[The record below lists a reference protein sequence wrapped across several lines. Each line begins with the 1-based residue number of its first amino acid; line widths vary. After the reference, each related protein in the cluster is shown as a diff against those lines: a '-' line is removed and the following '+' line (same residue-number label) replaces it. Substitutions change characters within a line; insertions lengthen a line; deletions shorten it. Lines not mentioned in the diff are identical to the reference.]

1 MKLIKW
7 LSVADRYTKIYL
19 DNMLAPL
26 GINSSQHMYLL
37 RICDNPG
44 ISQDSLINCFYIHP
58 SNIVRTISTLEKNGF
73 LTREPCE
80 NDKRTWRLYPTKKAF
95 DIVQTIRDA
104 CNEVESVLTKGMSQS
119 EIEELD
125 NTLSNVG
132 KNIAQKLN
140 VYRMEDEFDER

>member
-58 SNIVRTISTLEKNGF
+58 SNIVRTIQ
-73 LTREPCE
+73 P
-80 NDKRTWRLYPTKKAF
+80 WRKTAF
-95 DIVQTIRDA
+95 
-104 CNEVESVLTKGMSQS
+104 
-119 EIEELD
+119 
-125 NTLSNVG
+125 
-132 KNIAQKLN
+132 
-140 VYRMEDEFDER
+140 